1 MKESYVLENIHS
13 DQCPSLISL
22 QEESCSGLH
31 CYRLYGLT
39 VMSELEIPDA
49 ECVTLPVCDKAAD
62 VTIALG
68 RVPDFITAE
77 NVIKLKDD
85 WYFSVPAPQLFYM
98 HCNGF
103 GFEIKDGDTVNVDVY
118 NQDVEN
124 SGLITYILG
133 SAFGVVGIQRGSV
146 PIHGAAVET
155 GDTAAIITGHS
166 GSGKSAVLGELIKTG
181 RRYLADDVSMVFTVD
196 GVPLVVPSYPQRKIV
211 ADSAAETGEDISG
224 ATLINEDGKDK
235 YAIRKTSEWLD
246 ERRQLSC
253 IVEIVS
259 ARKKDDSPFAPE
271 IKEIKGQASLRL
283 LLRNQFRPQFAAALG
298 TPPQRMKQLLEVTS
312 SVKTFQIIRPT
323 EGFPVSD
330 TARMVIEKCL

>member
-1 MKESYVLENIHS
+1 MS
-13 DQCPSLISL
+13 
-22 QEESCSGLH
+22 
-31 CYRLYGLT
+31 RLK
-39 VMSELEIPDA
+39 IPDA
-49 ECVTLPVCDKAAD
+49 EGSALAACDTAAD
-62 VTIALG
+62 VSVVLG
-68 RVPDFITAE
+68 RVPDFSAVE
-77 NVIKLKDD
+77 KSIKLTDT
-85 WYFSVPAPQLFYM
+85 WYCSVPDPQLFYM

-103 GFEIKDGDTVNVDVY
+103 DFEITNGDTVKVDMHG
-118 NQDVEN
+118 QDAEGSN
-124 SGLITYILG
+124 LITYLLG
-133 SAFGVVGIQRGSV
+133 SAFGVVGIQRGLI
-146 PIHGAAVET
+146 PFHGAAVET
-155 GDTAAIITGHS
+155 GDTASIITGRP
-166 GSGKSAVLGELIKTG
+166 GSGKSAVLGELIRTG
-181 RRYLADDVSMVFTVD
+181 RRYLADDVSMI
-196 GVPLVVPSYPQRKIV
+196 LVEERKPYVLPSYPQRKM
-211 ADSAAETGEDISG
+211 AANSVMETEECISG
-224 ATLINEDGKDK
+224 ATLLKEDGKDK